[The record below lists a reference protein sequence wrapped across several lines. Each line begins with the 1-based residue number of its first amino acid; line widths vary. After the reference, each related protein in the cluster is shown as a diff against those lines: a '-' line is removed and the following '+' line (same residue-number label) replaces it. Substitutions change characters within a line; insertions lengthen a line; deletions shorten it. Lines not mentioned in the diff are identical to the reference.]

1 MPDGPILE
9 VRNLRKDYAL
19 DKRSPFGGAARSL
32 HAVKDVSF
40 ALHAGQTIGLV
51 GESGCGK
58 STLARSVLRLDEPT
72 GGEVLYHGRNILDL
86 PREDMRRLRRRI
98 QVVFQDPYGS
108 LDPRFTVR
116 RIIQEPWEV
125 FPDIVPRDR
134 REARVTE
141 LLQLVGLHP
150 TDADRHPHQFSGGQ
164 RQRIG
169 IARALALEPE
179 VIICDE
185 PVSALDVS
193 VQAQVINLLM
203 NLQKELGIAYLF
215 IAHDLS
221 VVHHISDR
229 VMVMYLGEVIEE
241 GPVEEIFFAPKHP
254 YTVALLSAVPVPDPK
269 MRDRDVIVL
278 DGEVPNPVTPPAG
291 CAFHPRCRHATELCR
306 ATPPPPQPVPGGHA
320 RCHYVGKHDFDKH
333 VGHLAADQ

>member
-1 MPDGPILE
+1 MLDGPILE
-9 VRNLRKDYAL
+9 VRNLKKDYAL
-19 DKRSPFGGAARSL
+19 DKRRPFGGAARRL
-32 HAVKDVSF
+32 RAVKDVSF
-40 ALHAGQTIGLV
+40 TLHAGQTIGLV

-72 GGEVLYHGRNILDL
+72 SGEVLYCGRNILDL
-86 PREDMRRLRRRI
+86 SREEMRQLRRRI

-125 FPDIVPRDR
+125 FPDIVARDR

-229 VMVMYLGEVIEE
+229 VMVMYLGEVVEE
-241 GPVEEIFFAPKHP
+241 GTVEEVFFAPKHP

-278 DGEVPNPVTPPAG
+278 DGEVPNPITPPAG

-306 ATPPPPQPVPGGHA
+306 TTSPPPQPVPGGHV
-320 RCHYVGKHDFDKH
+320 RCHYVGKHDFEKH
-333 VGHLAADQ
+333 VGHLAGEQ

>member
-1 MPDGPILE
+1 MPDGPILD
-9 VRNLRKDYAL
+9 VRNLRKDYVL
-19 DKRSPFGGAARSL
+19 DKRRPFGGAARRL

-40 ALHAGQTIGLV
+40 TLNAGQTIGLV

-58 STLARSVLRLDEPT
+58 SSLARSVLRLDEPT
-72 GGEVLYHGRNILDL
+72 SGEVLYHGRNILDL

-134 REARVTE
+134 REARVAE

-169 IARALALEPE
+169 IARALALDPE

-241 GPVEEIFFAPKHP
+241 GPVEEVFFAPKHP

-306 ATPPPPQPVPGGHA
+306 TTSPPPQPVPGGHA
-320 RCHYVGKHDFDKH
+320 RCHYVGKHDFGKH
-333 VGHLAADQ
+333 VSHLAAEQ

>member
-1 MPDGPILE
+1 MPDKP
-9 VRNLRKDYAL
+9 
-19 DKRSPFGGAARSL
+19 S
-32 HAVKDVSF
+32 
-40 ALHAGQTIGLV
+40 GLV

-72 GGEVLYHGRNILDL
+72 SGEVLYHGRNILDL

-116 RIIQEPWEV
+116 RTIQEPWEV

-134 REARVTE
+134 REARVAE

-241 GPVEEIFFAPKHP
+241 GPVEEVFFAPKHP

-278 DGEVPNPVTPPAG
+278 DGEVPNPVNPPAG

-306 ATPPPPQPVPGGHA
+306 TIAPLRLSPCPAATRVAITSDSTTLTNMSATWRPSNSGGDMKCTHA
-320 RCHYVGKHDFDKH
+320 LYSVVIPLVVSIAVLNSYLR
-333 VGHLAADQ
+333 Q

>member
-9 VRNLRKDYAL
+9 VCNLRKDYAL
-19 DKRSPFGGAARSL
+19 DKRRPFGGTARL
-32 HAVKDVSF
+32 LRAVKDVSF

-72 GGEVLYHGRNILDL
+72 SGEVLYHGRNILDL

-134 REARVTE
+134 REARIAE

-203 NLQKELGIAYLF
+203 NLQKDLGIAYLF

-221 VVHHISDR
+221 VVHHIADR

-241 GPVEEIFFAPKHP
+241 GPVEEVFFAPKHP

-278 DGEVPNPVTPPAG
+278 DGEVPNPVNPPAG

-306 ATPPPPQPVPGGHA
+306 TSPPPPQPVPGGNA
-320 RCHYVGKHDFDKH
+320 RCHYVGKHDFSKD
-333 VGHLAADQ
+333 VGHLAAEP